1 MKSPYCNGC
10 NNQVFYRRSPNE
22 APYMVK
28 CTAFAKTAW
37 NGSKLD
43 PARHTELEMDEGLV
57 LKCPE
62 CMRAED
68 RLNKEVK

>member
-1 MKSPYCNGC
+1 
-10 NNQVFYRRSPNE
+10 
-22 APYMVK
+22 MVK

-43 PARHTELEMDEGLV
+43 PARHTELEMDDGLV

-68 RLNKEVK
+68 RLNNGVK

>member
-1 MKSPYCNGC
+1 MKNPYCNDCC
-10 NNQVFYRRSPNE
+10 NLCKTIKNGVTTF
-22 APYMVK
+22 K
-28 CTAFAKTAW
+28 CVSFAKTAW

-43 PARHTELEMDEGLV
+43 PNRHTELEIDEGLV

-68 RLNKEVK
+68 RLNKEAK